1 MKYMDFLEKKLIE
14 IIQLNTDNL
23 KEVLT
28 IIIYRILL
36 YKIMTMKT

>member
-23 KEVLT
+23 KEVNAIFMRLGYNYT
-28 IIIYRILL
+28 RQ
-36 YKIMTMKT
+36 

>member
-23 KEVLT
+23 KEVFAT
-28 IIIYRILL
+28 
-36 YKIMTMKT
+36 